1 MFGQSEFIV
10 TSEEGS
16 KRVVQKIRE
25 RRVVEDGPDLF
36 GNPDQLL
43 KKPGASVTKN
53 VLQRKKG
60 SNGEETPC
68 GEETTT

>member
-1 MFGQSEFIV
+1 M
-10 TSEEGS
+10 
-16 KRVVQKIRE
+16 VQKIRE

-43 KKPGASVTKN
+43 KKPGASVTKK

-68 GEETTT
+68 GDETTT